1 MIISGGRTE
10 MRLRI
15 AGLALTCTVAMLCAG
30 LAHAQDQPGVVK
42 PQIPQVH
49 EPNLLVPPPSSVQVV
64 QPVELPRH
72 FEADQ
77 QVVSRK
83 LDELVRTAVERNPT
97 LTAAREALTAAQHR
111 IAPAGMPEDPWLGFR
126 MKDLPTTFSMQRENA
141 TEKQVE
147 AQQRYPFPGK
157 LTLRQNIESKRAE
170 QTREQMHLTMVQLVT
185 AVRSAFAD
193 VFLTDKD
200 IEVTLEHQRRLRDLV
215 EIATSKYKVGPGL
228 QQDVLN
234 ADVALARLDS
244 NLIEL
249 SRRRVSRQITLAT
262 LLNQDTVEVPPLGVL
277 PPVKLK
283 ASASD
288 LEQMALAT
296 NPDVRERERAVERQ
310 EFAVR
315 LARMAPLPDIYL
327 SADYGSRIDHY
338 PVTTTT
344 KDKKTGKVTKK
355 TSFSDRPDLLTGQIM
370 FDIPIFYPWKQSEQL
385 DEALADMR
393 RVKARLE
400 ASRRKTVD
408 DLHDLLARLAQHE
421 QVAASFRDRVIP
433 VARAAVS
440 ASVSAYQVNKVDFL
454 TLLAAQDNLDTY
466 QTEYWRNEAE
476 RFRDLAQIDQVT
488 GAVLIE
494 DGWNK

>member
-1 MIISGGRTE
+1 MFVLRRRAWSRCRISGF
-10 MRLRI
+10 
-15 AGLALTCTVAMLCAG
+15 ALTAMLSVLCGGFAQ
-30 LAHAQDQPGVVK
+30 AQDQPSPVK
-42 PQIPQVH
+42 PHIPQVH
-49 EPNLLVPPPSSVQVV
+49 EPNLLVPPPSSVQEVK
-64 QPVELPRH
+64 PVELPRH

-77 QVVSRK
+77 NVVSRK
-83 LDELVRTAVERNPT
+83 LDDLIRDAIERNPT

-111 IAPAGMPEDPWLGFR
+111 IEPAGMPEDPWLGFR

-141 TEKQVE
+141 TEKQAE

-157 LTLRQNIESKRAE
+157 LTLRENIAAKQAE
-170 QTREQMHLTMVQLVT
+170 QTREQMHLTLVQLVT

-193 VFLTDKD
+193 VFLVDKD
-200 IEVTLEHQRRLRDLV
+200 LEVTLEHQRRLRDLV
-215 EIATSKYKVGPGL
+215 DIATSKYKVGPGL

-244 NLIEL
+244 SLIEL
-249 SRRRVSRQITLAT
+249 SRRRTSREIVLAT
-262 LLNQDTVEVPPLGVL
+262 LLNQDKVEVPPLGVL
-277 PPVKLK
+277 PATNLK
-283 ASASD
+283 GSVRE

-310 EFAVR
+310 ELTVR
-315 LARMAPLPDIYL
+315 LARMAPLPDMQL
-327 SADYGSRIDHY
+327 MLAYGSRIDHS
-338 PVTTTT
+338 PIV
-344 KDKKTGKVTKK
+344 K
-355 TSFSDRPDLLTGQIM
+355 TSKGKTTVTETDRPDLMSGRLW
-370 FDIPIFYPWKQSEQL
+370 FDIPLFYPWKQSEQL
-385 DEALADMR
+385 DEALADLR

-400 ASRRKTVD
+400 ASRRKTID

-488 GAVLIE
+488 GAVLLQ